1 MAGGRSSRFGRDKLA
16 ELYEGRP
23 LIHHALLAL
32 DEVCGEILVVMAPD
46 ADSPETPREVVAP
59 VRVVRDA
66 EPHAGPLA
74 GLAAGLAETDT
85 PLALVVGGDMPGLM
99 PEVLVE
105 LILTA
110 SEERVEAAVVTV
122 GGEARP
128 LPCVVHAEA
137 LGTAERL
144 LASGER
150 SLRELLASLE
160 TRGIPEERWRLLDP
174 AGATLRDVDT
184 PADLGYE
191 GRP

>member
-1 MAGGRSSRFGRDKLA
+1 M
-16 ELYEGRP
+16 
-23 LIHHALLAL
+23 
-32 DEVCGEILVVMAPD
+32 VVAPG
-46 ADSPETPREVVAP
+46 ADPPETPREVVAP
-59 VRVVRDA
+59 VRVVWDA

-85 PLALVVGGDMPGLM
+85 PLALLAGGDMPGLV

-110 SEERVEAAVVTV
+110 SEEGVEAAVVTV

-128 LPCVVHAEA
+128 LPCVVRTET

-144 LASGER
+144 LARGER

-184 PADLGYE
+184 AADLGDE

>member
-1 MAGGRSSRFGRDKLA
+1 M
-16 ELYEGRP
+16 
-23 LIHHALLAL
+23 
-32 DEVCGEILVVMAPD
+32 LVVVAPS
-46 ADSPETPREVVAP
+46 ADPPETPREVVAP

-99 PEVLVE
+99 PEVLVQ

-110 SEERVEAAVVTV
+110 SEEGVEAAVLTA

-128 LPCVVHAEA
+128 LPCVVRADA

-144 LASGER
+144 LASGGR

-184 PADLGYE
+184 PADLGGE